1 MKLGLNLVRIRPDR
15 MPGLA
20 ARAEALGYESVFV
33 PDHVV
38 LPVHFSSAYP
48 GTKDGAFPY
57 PERTPLYD
65 PFLVLANIA
74 AATRTIRLGT
84 AVYLLALRHPIV
96 TARNVVTLEHLAG
109 GRVILGVGVGW
120 LTEEFSAL
128 GIDPRTRFSRTEEA
142 MVALRRL
149 LTDEQPSFEGRH
161 FAFPPVHLQPR
172 PVSQPSP
179 PLLYGGDSDAALRR
193 ALRFADG
200 WMSGGVAD
208 EVDEVAVALD
218 RIASTRAALAAEDPG
233 FDPHRAFD
241 TTVLHPA
248 PTAADLARMA
258 GLGVTRVVVMP
269 WERNQ
274 DAPDAIERFMDL
286 ARDVPG
292 IEPHTDSEP
301 QTD

>member
-1 MKLGLNLVRIRPDR
+1 VKLGLNLVRVRPDL

-20 ARAEALGYESVFV
+20 AHAEALGYESVFV

-38 LPVHFSSAYP
+38 LPVHFTSAYP

-84 AVYLLALRHPIV
+84 AIYLLALRHPIV
-96 TARNVVTLEHLAG
+96 TARNLVTLEHLAG
-109 GRVILGVGVGW
+109 GRVLLGVGVGW
-120 LTEEFSAL
+120 LTEEFAAL

-149 LTDEQPSFEGRH
+149 LTEDQPSFEGRH
-161 FAFPPVHLQPR
+161 FSFPPVHLQPR

-193 ALRFADG
+193 ALRLADG

-208 EVDEVAVALD
+208 DVEEIADALG
-218 RIASTRAALAAEDPG
+218 RIAATRAALAAEDPT

-248 PTAADLARMA
+248 PAATDLARLA
-258 GLGVTRVVVMP
+258 ELGVTRVVVMP
-269 WERNQ
+269 WERNK
-274 DAPDAIERFMDL
+274 DAPEAIERFMET
-286 ARDVPG
+286 ARAIPG
-292 IEPHTDSEP
+292 IEPHTD
-301 QTD
+301 